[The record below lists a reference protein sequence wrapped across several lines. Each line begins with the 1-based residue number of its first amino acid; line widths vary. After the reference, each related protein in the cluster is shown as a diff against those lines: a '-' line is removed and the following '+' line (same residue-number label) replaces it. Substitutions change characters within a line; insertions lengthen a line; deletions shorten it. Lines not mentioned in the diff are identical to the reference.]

1 MLLGMTDDHFAR
13 FVKELFETE
22 APPTHAMAVVG
33 YMNMDGY
40 LRAYEHLAQREGK
53 VFDVDDF
60 ARIVFK
66 EYASSPQDEIK
77 QRRSSWFFMGTA
89 ALRLNRKAATNPA
102 LRSAAVDV
110 WIMMAS
116 SGKYL
121 KALLEHN
128 VVWSD
133 KEKEWFAGLRNEKDG
148 IRYVINF
155 AVPKLFHDDPAIMD
169 LAKQNDIWILGQSA
183 Q

>member
-1 MLLGMTDDHFAR
+1 
-13 FVKELFETE
+13 
-22 APPTHAMAVVG
+22 MAVVG
-33 YMNMDGY
+33 YMNMDAY
-40 LRAYEHLAQREGK
+40 LRAYEHLARREGK

-60 ARIVFK
+60 VRIAFK

-77 QRRSSWFFMGTA
+77 QRRLAWFFMGTA
-89 ALRLNRKAATNPA
+89 ALHLSRKAATNPA
-102 LRSAAVDV
+102 LRSAAVEV

-133 KEKEWFAGLRNEKDG
+133 KEKNGLPDLGTSRTG
-148 IRYVINF
+148 YVMLSISRSPNF
-155 AVPKLFHDDPAIMD
+155 FMMT
-169 LAKQNDIWILGQSA
+169 QRSWT
-183 Q
+183 